1 MDSQRRIFL
10 HSAARIV
17 SLAAAGTMLSGSSAS
32 AATRLNGTAYPFA
45 LGVASGSPLP
55 DAVVLLTRICYD
67 QLQAAATPAIALN
80 VRWEV
85 AEDEAFRRIAAKG
98 QATATPA
105 LAHSVHVD
113 AGGLAPG
120 RWYWYRFMLGDAVSP
135 VGRTRTAPAADA
147 LPASLKLAVA
157 SCQHWEFGAYAAHRH
172 IAAAAPDLVA
182 FLGDYIY
189 DTRELM
195 IMDMQLRMPY
205 IMDID
210 IQTCPQPWPI
220 SNSSSTRPFVK
231 SSKTATSDGYM
242 TN

>member
-10 HSAARIV
+10 QSAARITA
-17 SLAAAGTMLSGSSAS
+17 LAAAGSVLFGSSAS
-32 AATRLNGTAYPFA
+32 AATRMNGAGYPFA

-55 DAVVLLTRICYD
+55 DAVVLWTRICHD
-67 QLQAAATPAIALN
+67 PLHAAATPAIALN

-85 AEDEAFRRIAAKG
+85 AEDEAIRRIAAKG
-98 QATATPA
+98 QATAMPA

-120 RWYWYRFMLGDAVSP
+120 RWYWYRFIFGDAVSP
-135 VGRTRTAPAADA
+135 VGRTRTAPEPGAM
-147 LPASLKLAVA
+147 PASLKLAVA

-189 DTRELM
+189 DNCESRD
-195 IMDMQLRMPY
+195 MD
-205 IMDID
+205 
-210 IQTCPQPWPI
+210 TQPRI
-220 SNSSSTRPFVK
+220 
-231 SSKTATSDGYM
+231 G
-242 TN
+242 